1 LIIVIKS
8 NFLLLHD
15 GLFVFD
21 AVHTFPNFLQLIILV
36 YQNCLLLN
44 PFPIQ
49 LITLLLQFLTF
60 PQQINKFIFFWI
72 FALIISLTHKFIMQ
86 FIESTNLMLFLLINI
101 MSLLDLH
108 FISNNQILL
117 IILLSQSLIFLLL
130 QQLNLR
136 LGIQL
141 INFNSGYLIQNVFIL
156 NFFLL
161 NILTYFMSLF
171 Q

>member
-1 LIIVIKS
+1 
-8 NFLLLHD
+8 
-15 GLFVFD
+15 
-21 AVHTFPNFLQLIILV
+21 
-36 YQNCLLLN
+36 
-44 PFPIQ
+44 
-49 LITLLLQFLTF
+49 
-60 PQQINKFIFFWI
+60 
-72 FALIISLTHKFIMQ
+72 MQ
-86 FIESTNLMLFLLINI
+86 FIESTHLMLFLLIDI

-117 IILLSQSLIFLLL
+117 IILFSQSLIFLLL
-130 QQLNLR
+130 QQLNLG

-141 INFNSGYLIQNVFIL
+141 INFDSGYLIQNIFIL

>member
-21 AVHTFPNFLQLIILV
+21 AVHTLPNFLQLIILV

-86 FIESTNLMLFLLINI
+86 FIESTHLMLFLLIDI

-117 IILLSQSLIFLLL
+117 IILFSQSLIFLLL
-130 QQLNLR
+130 QQLNLG

-141 INFNSGYLIQNVFIL
+141 INFDSGYLIQNIFIL